1 MSRLDYKPLFR
12 CFEGEPA
19 LPAAVRERN
28 ERVVEI
34 KPYFLKFFK
43 NFLQADRDGPL
54 TSVSAHAIIFNFLVK
69 CKIRFVYIVHP
80 GHMANLLANRK
91 TCHVT
96 TCSDRREAIIYDVF
110 TVAFS

>member
-34 KPYFLKFFK
+34 KPYFLFYKTFFR
-43 NFLQADRDGPL
+43 LIAMDP
-54 TSVSAHAIIFNFLVK
+54 
-69 CKIRFVYIVHP
+69 
-80 GHMANLLANRK
+80 
-91 TCHVT
+91 
-96 TCSDRREAIIYDVF
+96 
-110 TVAFS
+110 